1 MMGEVLKAVLLSLS
15 MLDKLE
21 NDVFETFKDSEYP
34 KSWMYKQI
42 RQSRSDLED
51 AQRKVEKLI
60 SSLRKQGTTVKYSY
74 FISLNLFVY
83 DWVLKPYGC

>member
-42 RQSRSDLED
+42 RQHAIIYGND
-51 AQRKVEKLI
+51 ANRL
-60 SSLRKQGTTVKYSY
+60 
-74 FISLNLFVY
+74 
-83 DWVLKPYGC
+83 LK